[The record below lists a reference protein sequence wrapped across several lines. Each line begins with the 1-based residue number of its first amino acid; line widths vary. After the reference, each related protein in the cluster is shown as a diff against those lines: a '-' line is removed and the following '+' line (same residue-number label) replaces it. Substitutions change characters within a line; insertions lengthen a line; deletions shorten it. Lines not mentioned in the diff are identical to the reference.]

1 MSETRLAVNDV
12 SVEFTG
18 LRALDHVSLSVAAGE
33 VVGLIGPNGSGK
45 TTLINA
51 ITGQVK
57 LATGTIAAGDTT
69 LSGLSPREIALAGV
83 SRSFQI
89 VRIFNSMTVMENV
102 EAAALA
108 KGASRT
114 VSAERAKGLLAELG
128 LTAKADELG
137 ESLSYGDKR
146 RVEIARAL
154 AAEPRFL
161 LLDEPAA
168 GMNDA
173 ETETL
178 LHTLAEL
185 PEKRGLGLL
194 IIDHDMGL
202 IMRLCHRL
210 HVLAS
215 GRTIAE
221 GDAAHVRS
229 HPAVI
234 EAYLGKGRPML
245 DVTDLSVSYGAI
257 RAVRSISFTLR
268 KGELVSLLGANGA
281 GKSSTIKCIAGALK
295 ASGGTITLE
304 GKDITAAS
312 PEQVVRAGLATVPET
327 RDVFPDLTVAE
338 NLMLGAFIHRRDQAG
353 NRDNLEK
360 LNTLFPRLAERSK
373 QAAGTLSGG
382 EQQMLVIARA
392 LMARPRVLLL
402 DEPSLGLAPAI
413 VERIF
418 EMIETLKKS
427 GLTIL
432 LVEQNVNQALAV
444 ADRAFV
450 MRLGAIVAS
459 GTAEE
464 IRSTS
469 DLSAHYLGG

>member
-1 MSETRLAVNDV
+1 MTFGKAMSETRLAVNDV

-18 LRALDHVSLSVAAGE
+18 LRALDHVSLSVATGE

-57 LATGTIAAGDTT
+57 LATGTITAGPVT
-69 LSGLSPREIALAGV
+69 LSGLSPRDIALAGV

-89 VRIFNSMTVMENV
+89 VRLFNTMTVLENV

-108 KGASRT
+108 KGVSRAA
-114 VSAERAKGLLAELG
+114 SAERAKKLLDELG
-128 LTAKADELG
+128 LTDKADELG

-178 LHTLAEL
+178 LHTLSEL
-185 PEKRGLGLL
+185 PAKRGLGLL

-221 GDAAHVRS
+221 GDATHVRT

-234 EAYLGKGRPML
+234 EAYLGKG
-245 DVTDLSVSYGAI
+245 
-257 RAVRSISFTLR
+257 
-268 KGELVSLLGANGA
+268 
-281 GKSSTIKCIAGALK
+281 
-295 ASGGTITLE
+295 
-304 GKDITAAS
+304 
-312 PEQVVRAGLATVPET
+312 ATH
-327 RDVFPDLTVAE
+327 A
-338 NLMLGAFIHRRDQAG
+338 
-353 NRDNLEK
+353 
-360 LNTLFPRLAERSK
+360 
-373 QAAGTLSGG
+373 
-382 EQQMLVIARA
+382 
-392 LMARPRVLLL
+392 
-402 DEPSLGLAPAI
+402 
-413 VERIF
+413 
-418 EMIETLKKS
+418 
-427 GLTIL
+427 
-432 LVEQNVNQALAV
+432 
-444 ADRAFV
+444 
-450 MRLGAIVAS
+450 
-459 GTAEE
+459 
-464 IRSTS
+464 
-469 DLSAHYLGG
+469 